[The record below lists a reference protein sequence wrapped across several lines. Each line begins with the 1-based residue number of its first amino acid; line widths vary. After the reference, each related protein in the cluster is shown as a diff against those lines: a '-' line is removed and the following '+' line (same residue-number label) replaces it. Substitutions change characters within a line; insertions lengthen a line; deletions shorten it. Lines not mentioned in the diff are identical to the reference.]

1 LHNNLNTLGFNFR
14 LFLDDDIT
22 EELLLETFS
31 SHSKVDQSN
40 LDAHFWGV
48 MRVRQLRSH
57 VETEVHVKIFDGIT
71 KFDLHNATLSCEL
84 RMHEDGVKTRIDVLK
99 HVLNQNGAAI
109 LYSSFDLTKEGCLAE
124 FELAQFLLL
133 VHSAQPLESLLLRV
147 NTETPTFS
155 TGSQNT
161 ILTGSVISGKTFN
174 VPTTDNDWV
183 AHDTR
188 KSESGRARNLLFNG
202 HLCPLVSKHLTVST
216 RKGTEVGNASA
227 G

>member
-14 LFLDDDIT
+14 LFLNDDIT

-31 SHSKVDQSN
+31 SDSKVDQGN
-40 LDAHFWGV
+40 LDAHLWGV
-48 MRVRQLRSH
+48 MRVGHLRSH

-71 KFDLHNATLSCEL
+71 KFDLHTATLSCEL

-133 VHSAQPLESLLLRV
+133 VHIAQPLESLLLRV
-147 NTETPTFS
+147 NAETPAFS

-161 ILTGSVISGKTFN
+161 ILTGSAISGKTFN
-174 VPTTDNDWV
+174 VPTTDNDRV
-183 AHDTR
+183 AHDSWKR
-188 KSESGRARNLLFNG
+188 ERWRARNLLFNG
-202 HLCPLVSKHLTVST
+202 HLCPLVSKNLTVST
-216 RKGTEVGNASA
+216 REGTEVGNASA